1 MYSCVLLLS
10 LLMIVCK
17 VPAVEWGIKPIQLL
31 MLFNFTDVKGIP
43 SNLFISR
50 VRLFQMGIRKKDL
63 TKSASLLLNTKKYYT
78 NAPISANPF
87 ISGLIY
93 LFCFDLKSLWLY
105 RIIYCYIQVL
115 NESQFMHFN
124 MISLIPKPGLTCC
137 FWLKRYYV

>member
-1 MYSCVLLLS
+1 MSDFYHFLWLYVKYLLLNEGLS
-10 LLMIVCK
+10 
-17 VPAVEWGIKPIQLL
+17 PFQLL

-50 VRLFQMGIRKKDL
+50 ARLFQMGIRKEDL
-63 TKSASLLLNTKKYYT
+63 TKSASLLLNTKKYYS
-78 NAPISANPF
+78 NVPISANPF

-137 FWLKRYYV
+137 FWLKIYYV

>member
-1 MYSCVLLLS
+1 MSDFYHFLWLYVKYLLLNEGLS
-10 LLMIVCK
+10 
-17 VPAVEWGIKPIQLL
+17 PFQLL
-31 MLFNFTDVKGIP
+31 KIFNFTDVKSIP

-63 TKSASLLLNTKKYYT
+63 TKSASLLLNIKKYYS
-78 NAPISANPF
+78 NAPISANTF

-105 RIIYCYIQVL
+105 RITYCYIRVL